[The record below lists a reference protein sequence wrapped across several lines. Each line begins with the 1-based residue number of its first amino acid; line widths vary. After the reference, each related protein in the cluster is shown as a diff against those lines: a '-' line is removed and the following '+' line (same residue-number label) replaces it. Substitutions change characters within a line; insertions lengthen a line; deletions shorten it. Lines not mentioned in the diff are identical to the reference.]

1 MLRRPQRYAEFVDR
15 ELGATARAPI
25 LVVTPFGFGVSGRQL
40 QDGRLRRID
49 RARARSLVRGLEV
62 AKPRGGDAL
71 ARAAMAA
78 VRRIAR
84 AGDRPLPADV
94 PAARLVGSSERG
106 GDADGG
112 SNDLARFAALFGGT
126 FLVLWL
132 SFELWTRRGREA

>member
-1 MLRRPQRYAEFVDR
+1 MLRRPQRYAEFVSR
-15 ELGATARAPI
+15 ELGAAVRAPI
-25 LVVTPFGFGVSGRQL
+25 LVVTPFGLGVSGREL
-40 QDGRLRRID
+40 RDGRLRPID
-49 RARARSLVRGLEV
+49 RAGARSLVRGLEV
-62 AKPRGGDAL
+62 PKPRRGDAL

-94 PAARLVGSSERG
+94 PPARLLGSSGRS

-132 SFELWTRRGREA
+132 SFELWSRRGRAA